1 MRSVGEEERM
11 GAHMQKSLAVL
22 KQVPE
27 GHAFEDLT
35 HQTMPL
41 KAKIPTNLFVKLFRK
56 LSKHHLAVS
65 AMSQSQKHIKTFCSL
80 SGLLQI
86 HPLCRTAEL

>member
-1 MRSVGEEERM
+1 M
-11 GAHMQKSLAVL
+11 GAHIQKSSAVL

-35 HQTMPL
+35 HQNDPPESENTHQLVREIVPE
-41 KAKIPTNLFVKLFRK
+41 AVEAP
-56 LSKHHLAVS
+56 VS
-65 AMSQSQKHIKTFCSL
+65 AMSQSQKHIKTFCRL

>member
-11 GAHMQKSLAVL
+11 GAHIQKSLAVL

-35 HQTMPL
+35 HQNDPPESENTHQLVREIVPE
-41 KAKIPTNLFVKLFRK
+41 
-56 LSKHHLAVS
+56 AVE
-65 AMSQSQKHIKTFCSL
+65 AP
-80 SGLLQI
+80 SGSFSHGSI
-86 HPLCRTAEL
+86 AETYQNVL